1 MLVLSEIAQ
10 LSLGP
15 AILGVVISLGAFSV
29 IVHTLLH
36 NRKALSR
43 ISQLAATPTPEKS
56 KKSIEAEYVKVFPPS
71 QRTTLQEVNPKL
83 WPAPKAFDLSVAPQ
97 SSILKLDED
106 YRLAKPSSYVFSG
119 FSVGDIRGLGNFPN
133 YAAISGVPLPSPVKN
148 FNIQNALARPYR
160 PFRWAYHQT
169 MSYKK
174 MDPDFWI
181 ELENTYVERIRQR
194 QEIYAKHGKDVLDW
208 LPGSELAC
216 KELMEMVLQFICA
229 RYPNQFELIGNTFVN
244 HILNTKQDLS
254 AIDPLLVLLNNV
266 PEDFAMTLRDPE
278 TGRYVLR
285 AGVVCSSVGWNIGEK
300 MGLGLP
306 AIHRTVPDYKEKMEF
321 SMDRFFTKMPTSSPI
336 QRGSWGLEIG
346 QPLYL
351 PSDHPDFSHRET
363 QNPSLKPEDL
373 HLRVD
378 WQTLRRLPLS
388 GAIVFNFKALFT
400 PITEFQDEPY
410 IPSIVLK
417 VLNEGK
423 ENLMKY
429 KGTWHV
435 EHVAKPT
442 MEKYEKQQIEQGLIE
457 KDWKVQ
463 TLDESPYFKDWE
475 RKWRLE

>member
-1 MLVLSEIAQ
+1 MLVLSEVAH

-15 AILGVVISLGAFSV
+15 AVLGVFLCLGAFSL
-29 IVHTLLH
+29 VHALVH
-36 NRKALSR
+36 NRKFFSRLSSR
-43 ISQLAATPTPEKS
+43 LASSSKPTQS
-56 KKSIEAEYVKVFPPS
+56 KKGIEAEYVKVFPPS
-71 QRTTLQEVNPKL
+71 QRGQLLAIAPGLSTLSTL
-83 WPAPKAFDLSVAPQ
+83 DLATAPKNA
-97 SSILKLDED
+97 ILKLDAD
-106 YRLAKPSSYVFSG
+106 YRVANPSTYVFSG
-119 FSVGDIRGLGNFPN
+119 FTVGEVRGLGNFPN
-133 YAAISGVPLPSPVKN
+133 YAALSGVPPPSPLTN
-148 FNIQNALARPYR
+148 FNIDTATPRPYR

-174 MDPDFWI
+174 LEPDFWI
-181 ELENTYVERIRQR
+181 ELESSYRERIQQR
-194 QEIYAKHGKDVLDW
+194 QDLYAKHGKAVLQAM
-208 LPGSELAC
+208 PGSELAC
-216 KELMEMVLQFICA
+216 KELMEMVLQFVCL
-229 RYPNQFELIGNTFVN
+229 RYPQQFEVIGNTFVN
-244 HILNTKQDLS
+244 HILGTKQDLGETE
-254 AIDPLLVLLNNV
+254 PLLVLLNNI
-266 PEDFAMTLRDPE
+266 PEDFAMTLRDPD

-285 AGVVCSSVGWNIGEK
+285 AGVVCSSVGWKLEEK

-321 SMDRFFTKMPTSSPI
+321 SMDRFFTKMPAASPI

-346 QPLYL
+346 EPLYL
-351 PSDHPDFSHRET
+351 PADHPDFGHREV

-373 HLRVD
+373 NLRVD

-388 GAIVFNFKALFT
+388 GAIVFSFKALFT
-400 PITEFQDEPY
+400 PISEFRDEPY

-435 EHVAKPT
+435 EHVAKPAL
-442 MEKYEKQQIEQGLIE
+442 ERYERFQVEEGLIE

-463 TLDESPYFKDWE
+463 TLDESPFFQGWE